1 MEKILTQ
8 NLDKM
13 YHDIVK
19 DYVHDNNV
27 DDDINDILEKI
38 IDLKTKIKWTL

>member
-1 MEKILTQ
+1 MAELLTQ

-27 DDDINDILEKI
+27 DDDINDILKMI
-38 IDLKTKIKWTL
+38 TDLKTKIEWTL